1 MLAIRCNALRFD
13 CTLLGS
19 AGYGLATPAPIGPQA
34 RPRGNTRAVCRGDR
48 CRVGKHCPPI
58 SAVRVG
64 NKLPTLLGLISNGR
78 TTRTFSIATRN
89 AVRTS
94 GNTSTRC
101 RRSVTTVK
109 KYVPPATLARRY
121 RAMTIIR
128 KTNGFMVARVSRRRN
143 PWNQRGQIRRQA
155 ARVSRQRN
163 PQNQR
168 FNLAPNRGLMKPTRP
183 TGLAREG
190 KNRKF
195 CRPHPAIFAGHSFF
209 RPLTEITNTTKVA

>member
-48 CRVGKHCPPI
+48 CRVGKHCPPIGAVRVGNKLPTLLGCGQASALRGNTRAACRADFCRVGKHCPPI

-121 RAMTIIR
+121 RAMTITQ
-128 KTNGFMVARVSRRRN
+128 K
-143 PWNQRGQIRRQA
+143 
-155 ARVSRQRN
+155 
-163 PQNQR
+163 
-168 FNLAPNRGLMKPTRP
+168 PN
-183 TGLAREG
+183 
-190 KNRKF
+190 
-195 CRPHPAIFAGHSFF
+195 
-209 RPLTEITNTTKVA
+209 

>member
-1 MLAIRCNALRFD
+1 M
-13 CTLLGS
+13 
-19 AGYGLATPAPIGPQA
+19 
-34 RPRGNTRAVCRGDR
+34 
-48 CRVGKHCPPI
+48 GKHCPPI

-183 TGLAREG
+183 TGLTPGALPTNKRFAWATCCPPWLVT
-190 KNRKF
+190 RWYL
-195 CRPHPAIFAGHSFF
+195 PAEYPWIIDRNIG
-209 RPLTEITNTTKVA
+209 

>member
-64 NKLPTLLGLISNGR
+64 KHCPPIGAVRVGNKLPTLLGSPANAPTGR
-78 TTRTFSIATRN
+78 RHRENETAPSHVIIGL
-89 AVRTS
+89 TS
-94 GNTSTRC
+94 DCLVEEMG
-101 RRSVTTVK
+101 
-109 KYVPPATLARRY
+109 L
-121 RAMTIIR
+121 
-128 KTNGFMVARVSRRRN
+128 F
-143 PWNQRGQIRRQA
+143 
-155 ARVSRQRN
+155 SRQCGVRREDSI
-163 PQNQR
+163 P
-168 FNLAPNRGLMKPTRP
+168 LGY
-183 TGLAREG
+183 GLAREA